1 VPSERAYLP
10 AYANRKEFWTTDG
23 NTIRWLGVVHFA
35 AGGALRISRVFVLG
49 RQFSGLVAIQPGH
62 TLVTSGVYGVIL
74 MIRSGSNAGAGR
86 EAVECPKM
94 AHARPLAPSALSP
107 PSGVDQPSGKRLCIA
122 GFHPNQT
129 SHEPKLHLNHSS
141 ASSRIGGAS
150 QRVTIDAPTPSSPPS
165 ASPQPSPSISINE
178 S

>member
-23 NTIRWLGVVHFA
+23 DTIRWLGVVLFA

-49 RQFSGLVAIQPGH
+49 RRFSGLVAIQPGH

-86 EAVECPKM
+86 EAVECPQM
-94 AHARPLAPSALSP
+94 THSDRAGRRPLGPVGGVVRPFPGVQGREKNPDALTLP
-107 PSGVDQPSGKRLCIA
+107 RRRW
-122 GFHPNQT
+122 
-129 SHEPKLHLNHSS
+129 
-141 ASSRIGGAS
+141 SRH
-150 QRVTIDAPTPSSPPS
+150 
-165 ASPQPSPSISINE
+165 
-178 S
+178 